1 MTVLPPI
8 KLRETKEIDGETH
21 MRCSKCRTWKPE
33 DQFNANRHTRS
44 GRQSF
49 CKPCQKEAK
58 AKSLEKHKDKLEARR
73 AANRV
78 RMAIQRSFTKTAP
91 TYPKPAKTLQKP
103 NARKRKAIRRVSSK
117 RKDWLKQYEAKKKA
131 DGEFVT
137 AWDLT
142 PTGHVCVIRMFIK
155 DLLHPHHPLGRVA
168 CRILFYRW
176 VTPTLHDWIHK
187 RAAWA
192 REQGLILPEMS
203 GRESGPDQPD
213 PFGILPEY
221 RAYVAEHGLH

>member
-1 MTVLPPI
+1 MKACHHPSFKWVHDEDLGDRTVKHYRCRACGHPMKRNVKKPRYVA
-8 KLRETKEIDGETH
+8 REKT
-21 MRCSKCRTWKPE
+21 
-33 DQFNANRHTRS
+33 
-44 GRQSF
+44 
-49 CKPCQKEAK
+49 
-58 AKSLEKHKDKLEARR
+58 
-73 AANRV
+73 
-78 RMAIQRSFTKTAP
+78 FTKKP
-91 TYPKPAKTLQKP
+91 PPVPKLSKTLQKAP
-103 NARKRKAIRRVSSK
+103 VRQRKAIPKVSAK
-117 RKDWLKQYEAKKKA
+117 RKNWLKQYEAKKKA

-192 REQGLILPEMS
+192 RAQGFILPEMS
-203 GRESGPDQPD
+203 GRESGPEQAD
-213 PFGILPEY
+213 PFGILPAYREY
-221 RAYVAEHGLH
+221 VEEHGLH